1 MKQRIVFLCCA
12 LALLAAVCVSE
23 PRNTYRHALERA
35 EAYAYAIN
43 HDYRQPEKI
52 YGFLTQELKSCLT
65 EEEFCACWE
74 KERTYPYITPLYI
87 FDPELT
93 LSEDGA
99 AADVTFRRAARLIGM
114 EYTVRMVYENGD
126 YYADDWHQFVDGSYL
141 EKFEDIPY
149 QIEWYYNIE
158 DIRP

>member
-1 MKQRIVFLCCA
+1 MKRRIISLCC
-12 LALLAAVCVSE
+12 LLILLAAVCLKK
-23 PRNTYRHALERA
+23 PGNTYQHAMERA

-52 YGFLTQELKSCLT
+52 YAFLTREMKSRLT
-65 EEEFCACWE
+65 EKEFCACWE

-87 FDPELT
+87 FYPELT

-99 AADVTFRRAARLIGM
+99 AADVVFQQAARLVGM
-114 EYTVRMVYENGD
+114 EYTVRLIYEDGD
-126 YYADDWHQFVDGSYL
+126 YYADDWHQFADGSYL

-149 QIEWYYNIE
+149 QIDWYYDIE
-158 DIRP
+158 DVKP